1 MTIVAP
7 RTHFANPLR
16 QLRGVI
22 AWWLWGIVHV
32 LFLLGTRNRVAVAL
46 NWIWSYVTYR
56 ASTRLITGSD
66 RADAQWASKNAMP
79 VLSTSTQSLERP
91 RHRSFRA
98 VVT

>member
-79 VLSTSTQSLERP
+79 VLPTSTQSLGRP
-91 RHRSFRA
+91 GHRSFRA